1 MSGTFRLMVQYASE
15 IQSIERTFAVLRA
28 LAGRPDSTGVTEVA
42 RTTGLAKS
50 TCSRIL
56 SSLDDLGI
64 VERIDAAG
72 RYVIGSGLRALAAS
86 GAPAGVLRDLA
97 RPYLRELAGR
107 LGESASLAVMDGGEG
122 LYVTQVA
129 APGPVQVTDWTGQR
143 FPLHTIAAGQAFMGS
158 WTDERVA
165 AYAADGLARFTEAT
179 VTTLVGLRQRVGE
192 VRRRGVAWTVG
203 EFSEE
208 ITGVA
213 APVCDASG
221 EAVASV
227 SVYGPG
233 WRFPGDADTTEIER
247 VVRETAERVGA
258 LLGG

>member
-1 MSGTFRLMVQYASE
+1 M
-15 IQSIERTFAVLRA
+15 LRA
-28 LAGRPDSTGVTEVA
+28 LAGQSDSVGVSEVA

-56 SSLDDLGI
+56 SSLDELGI
-64 VERIDAAG
+64 VERVDEAG
-72 RYVIGSGLRALAAS
+72 RYVIGPGLRALAAA
-86 GAPAGVLRDLA
+86 GAPVGTLRDLA
-97 RPYLRELAGR
+97 EPYLRELAGR
-107 LGESASLAVMDGGEG
+107 LGESAALSVMDGGEG

-158 WTDERVA
+158 WTDEQLA
-165 AYAADGLARFTEAT
+165 GYAANGLAEYTDHT

-192 VRRRGVAWTVG
+192 VRRRGVAWTLG

-213 APVCDASG
+213 APVCDPDG

-227 SVYGPG
+227 TVYGPG
-233 WRFPGDADTTEIER
+233 WRFPGDADTSEIER
-247 VVRETAERVGA
+247 LVRETAERVGR
-258 LLGG
+258 LLAD

>member
-1 MSGTFRLMVQYASE
+1 
-15 IQSIERTFAVLRA
+15 VLRA
-28 LAGRPDSTGVTEVA
+28 LAGQSDSVGVSEVA

-56 SSLDDLGI
+56 SSLDELGI
-64 VERIDAAG
+64 VERVDEAG
-72 RYVIGSGLRALAAS
+72 RYVIGSGLRALAAA
-86 GAPAGVLRDLA
+86 GAPVGTLRDLA
-97 RPYLRELAGR
+97 EPYLRELAGR
-107 LGESASLAVMDGGEG
+107 LGESAALSVMDGGEG

-158 WTDERVA
+158 WTDEQLA
-165 AYAADGLARFTEAT
+165 GYAANGLAEYTEYT

-192 VRRRGVAWTVG
+192 VRRRGVAWTLG

-213 APVCDASG
+213 APVCDPDG

-227 SVYGPG
+227 SIYGPG

>member
-1 MSGTFRLMVQYASE
+1 LASRDDSSGVS
-15 IQSIERTFAVLRA
+15 
-28 LAGRPDSTGVTEVA
+28 EVA

-56 SSLDDLGI
+56 SSLDELGI
-64 VERIDAAG
+64 VERVDEAG
-72 RYVIGSGLRALAAS
+72 RYVIGPGLRALAAA
-86 GAPAGVLRDLA
+86 GAPVGTLRDLA
-97 RPYLRELAGR
+97 EPYLRELAGR
-107 LGESASLAVMDGGEG
+107 LGESVALAVMDGGEG

-143 FPLHTIAAGQAFMGS
+143 FPLHTIAAGQAFMGL
-158 WTDERVA
+158 WADEQVA
-165 AYAADGLARFTEAT
+165 KYAADGLAEYTEHT
-179 VTTLVGLRQRVGE
+179 VTTLVELRQRVGQ

-208 ITGVA
+208 ISGVA
-213 APVCDASG
+213 APVCDPDG

-227 SVYGPG
+227 SIYGPG

-247 VVRETAERVGA
+247 LVLETAERVGG
-258 LLGG
+258 LLGD

>member
-1 MSGTFRLMVQYASE
+1 M
-15 IQSIERTFAVLRA
+15 LRA
-28 LAGRPDSTGVTEVA
+28 LAGQSDSVGVSEVA
-42 RTTGLAKS
+42 RMTGLAKS

-56 SSLDDLGI
+56 SSLDELGI
-64 VERIDAAG
+64 VERVDEVG
-72 RYVIGSGLRALAAS
+72 RYVIGPGLRALAAA
-86 GAPAGVLRDLA
+86 GAPVGTLRDLA
-97 RPYLRELAGR
+97 EPYLRELAGR
-107 LGESASLAVMDGGEG
+107 LGESAALSVMDGGEG

-158 WTDERVA
+158 WTDEQVA
-165 AYAADGLARFTEAT
+165 GYAANGLAEYTERT

-192 VRRRGVAWTVG
+192 VRRRGVAWTLG

-213 APVCDASG
+213 APVCDPDG
-221 EAVASV
+221 DAVASV

-258 LLGG
+258 LLRG

>member
-1 MSGTFRLMVQYASE
+1 MVQYASE

-72 RYVIGSGLRALAAS
+72 RYVIGSGLRVLAAS

-107 LGESASLAVMDGGEG
+107 LGESA
-122 LYVTQVA
+122 
-129 APGPVQVTDWTGQR
+129 
-143 FPLHTIAAGQAFMGS
+143 
-158 WTDERVA
+158 
-165 AYAADGLARFTEAT
+165 
-179 VTTLVGLRQRVGE
+179 
-192 VRRRGVAWTVG
+192 
-203 EFSEE
+203 
-208 ITGVA
+208 
-213 APVCDASG
+213 
-221 EAVASV
+221 
-227 SVYGPG
+227 
-233 WRFPGDADTTEIER
+233 
-247 VVRETAERVGA
+247 
-258 LLGG
+258 

>member
-1 MSGTFRLMVQYASE
+1 
-15 IQSIERTFAVLRA
+15 VLRA
-28 LAGRPDSTGVTEVA
+28 QAGQADSVGVSDVA

-56 SSLDDLGI
+56 ASLDELGI
-64 VERIDAAG
+64 VERVDEAG
-72 RYVIGSGLRALAAS
+72 RYAIGPGLRALASS
-86 GAPAGVLRDLA
+86 GAAAGTLRDLA

-107 LGESASLAVMDGGEG
+107 LGESASLGMMDGGEG
-122 LYVTQVA
+122 LYVLQVA
-129 APGPVQVTDWTGQR
+129 APGPVQVTDWTGRR
-143 FPLHTIAAGQAFMGS
+143 FPLHTIAAGQAFMAS
-158 WTDERVA
+158 WTDEEVA
-165 AYAADGLARFTEAT
+165 VYAADGLAGFTDRT
-179 VTTLVGLRQRVGE
+179 VTTLVGLRQKVGE

-213 APVCDASG
+213 APVRDADG
-221 EAVASV
+221 RPVASV

-233 WRFPGDADTTEIER
+233 WRFPGDGDVAEIER

-258 LLGG
+258 LLSD

>member
-1 MSGTFRLMVQYASE
+1 M
-15 IQSIERTFAVLRA
+15 LRA
-28 LAGRPDSTGVTEVA
+28 LAGQSDSVGVSEVA

-56 SSLDDLGI
+56 SSLDELGI
-64 VERIDAAG
+64 VERVDEAG
-72 RYVIGSGLRALAAS
+72 RYVIGPGLRALAAA
-86 GAPAGVLRDLA
+86 GAPVGTLRDLA
-97 RPYLRELAGR
+97 EPYLRELAGR
-107 LGESASLAVMDGGEG
+107 LGESAALSVMDGGEG

-158 WTDERVA
+158 WTDEQVA
-165 AYAADGLARFTEAT
+165 GYAANGLAEYTERT

-192 VRRRGVAWTVG
+192 VRRRGVAWTLG

-213 APVCDASG
+213 APVCDPDG
-221 EAVASV
+221 DAVASV

-247 VVRETAERVGA
+247 VVRETAVRVGA

>member
-1 MSGTFRLMVQYASE
+1 
-15 IQSIERTFAVLRA
+15 
-28 LAGRPDSTGVTEVA
+28 
-42 RTTGLAKS
+42 
-50 TCSRIL
+50 
-56 SSLDDLGI
+56 
-64 VERIDAAG
+64 
-72 RYVIGSGLRALAAS
+72 VIGSGLRALAAA
-86 GAPAGVLRDLA
+86 GAPVGTLRDLA
-97 RPYLRELAGR
+97 EPYLRELAGR
-107 LGESASLAVMDGGEG
+107 LGESAALSVMDGGEG

-158 WTDERVA
+158 WTDEQLA
-165 AYAADGLARFTEAT
+165 GYAANGLAEYTDHT

-192 VRRRGVAWTVG
+192 VRRRGVAWTLG

-213 APVCDASG
+213 APVCDPDG

-227 SVYGPG
+227 SIYGPG

>member
-1 MSGTFRLMVQYASE
+1 M
-15 IQSIERTFAVLRA
+15 
-28 LAGRPDSTGVTEVA
+28 AGRDDSSGVSEVA

-56 SSLDDLGI
+56 SSLDELGI
-64 VERIDAAG
+64 VERVDEAG
-72 RYVIGSGLRALAAS
+72 RYVIGPGLRALAAA
-86 GAPAGVLRDLA
+86 GAPVGTLRDLA
-97 RPYLRELAGR
+97 EPYLRELAGR
-107 LGESASLAVMDGGEG
+107 LGESVALAVMDGGEG

-143 FPLHTIAAGQAFMGS
+143 FPLHTIAAGQAFMGL
-158 WTDERVA
+158 WADEQVA
-165 AYAADGLARFTEAT
+165 EYAADGLAEYTEHT
-179 VTTLVGLRQRVGE
+179 VTTLVELRQRVGQ

-208 ITGVA
+208 ISGVA
-213 APVCDASG
+213 APVCDPDG

-227 SVYGPG
+227 SIYGPG

-247 VVRETAERVGA
+247 LVLETAERVGG
-258 LLGG
+258 LLGD

>member
-1 MSGTFRLMVQYASE
+1 M
-15 IQSIERTFAVLRA
+15 LRA
-28 LAGRPDSTGVTEVA
+28 LAGQSDSVGVSEVA

-56 SSLDDLGI
+56 SSLDELGI
-64 VERIDAAG
+64 VERVDEAG
-72 RYVIGSGLRALAAS
+72 RYVIGSGLRALAAA
-86 GAPAGVLRDLA
+86 GAPVGTLRDLA
-97 RPYLRELAGR
+97 EPYLRELAGR
-107 LGESASLAVMDGGEG
+107 LGESAALSVMDGGEG

-165 AYAADGLARFTEAT
+165 TYAADGLAGFTEAT

-192 VRRRGVAWTVG
+192 VRRRGVAWTLG

-213 APVCDASG
+213 APVCDPDG

-227 SVYGPG
+227 TVYGPG
-233 WRFPGDADTTEIER
+233 WRFPGDADTTEIGR
-247 VVRETAERVGA
+247 LVRETAERVGR
-258 LLGG
+258 LLAD

>member
-1 MSGTFRLMVQYASE
+1 M
-15 IQSIERTFAVLRA
+15 LRA
-28 LAGRPDSTGVTEVA
+28 LAGQSDSVGVSEVA

-56 SSLDDLGI
+56 SSLDELGI
-64 VERIDAAG
+64 VERVDEAG
-72 RYVIGSGLRALAAS
+72 RYVIGPGLRALAAA
-86 GAPAGVLRDLA
+86 GAPVGTLRDLA
-97 RPYLRELAGR
+97 EPYLRELAGR
-107 LGESASLAVMDGGEG
+107 LGESAALSVMDGGEG

-158 WTDERVA
+158 WTDEQLA
-165 AYAADGLARFTEAT
+165 GYAANGLAEYTERT

-213 APVCDASG
+213 APVCDPDG

-227 SVYGPG
+227 SIYGPG

-247 VVRETAERVGA
+247 LVRETAERVGG
-258 LLGG
+258 LLGD

>member
-1 MSGTFRLMVQYASE
+1 M
-15 IQSIERTFAVLRA
+15 LRA
-28 LAGRPDSTGVTEVA
+28 LAGQGDSVGDSVGVSEVA

-56 SSLDDLGI
+56 ASLDDLGI
-64 VERIDAAG
+64 VERVDEAG

-86 GAPAGVLRDLA
+86 GAPVGTLRDLA
-97 RPYLRELAGR
+97 EPYLRELAGR
-107 LGESASLAVMDGGEG
+107 LGESVALAVMDGGEG

-158 WTDERVA
+158 WSDERVA
-165 AYAADGLARFTEAT
+165 GYAADGLAEYTEHT

-192 VRRRGVAWTVG
+192 VRRRGVAWTIG

-208 ITGVA
+208 ISGVA
-213 APVCDASG
+213 APVCDPDG

-247 VVRETAERVGA
+247 LVGETAERVGG
-258 LLGG
+258 LLA

>member
-1 MSGTFRLMVQYASE
+1 
-15 IQSIERTFAVLRA
+15 VLRA
-28 LAGRPDSTGVTEVA
+28 LAGQSDSVGVSEVA

-56 SSLDDLGI
+56 SSLDELGI
-64 VERIDAAG
+64 VERVDEAG
-72 RYVIGSGLRALAAS
+72 RYVIGSGLRALAAA
-86 GAPAGVLRDLA
+86 GAPVGTLRDLA
-97 RPYLRELAGR
+97 EPYLRELAGR
-107 LGESASLAVMDGGEG
+107 LGESVALAVMDGGEG

-158 WTDERVA
+158 WTDEQLA
-165 AYAADGLARFTEAT
+165 GYAANGLAEYTDHT

-192 VRRRGVAWTVG
+192 VRRRGVAWTLG

-213 APVCDASG
+213 APVCDPDG

-227 SVYGPG
+227 SIYGPG

>member
-1 MSGTFRLMVQYASE
+1 
-15 IQSIERTFAVLRA
+15 VLRA
-28 LAGRPDSTGVTEVA
+28 LAGQSDSVGVSEVA

-56 SSLDDLGI
+56 SSLDELGI
-64 VERIDAAG
+64 VERVDEAG
-72 RYVIGSGLRALAAS
+72 RYVIGSGLRALAAA
-86 GAPAGVLRDLA
+86 GAPVGTLRDLA
-97 RPYLRELAGR
+97 EPYLRELAGR
-107 LGESASLAVMDGGEG
+107 LGESAALSVMDGGEG

-158 WTDERVA
+158 WTDEQLA
-165 AYAADGLARFTEAT
+165 GYAANGLAEYTDHT

-192 VRRRGVAWTVG
+192 VRRRGVAWTLG

-213 APVCDASG
+213 APVCDPDG

-227 SVYGPG
+227 SIYGPG

>member
-1 MSGTFRLMVQYASE
+1 M
-15 IQSIERTFAVLRA
+15 LRV
-28 LAGRPDSTGVTEVA
+28 LAGRDDSSGVSEVA

-56 SSLDDLGI
+56 SSLDELGI
-64 VERIDAAG
+64 VERVDEAG
-72 RYVIGSGLRALAAS
+72 RYVIGPGLRALAAA
-86 GAPAGVLRDLA
+86 GAPVGTLRDLA
-97 RPYLRELAGR
+97 EPYLRELAGR
-107 LGESASLAVMDGGEG
+107 LGESVALAVMDGGEG

-143 FPLHTIAAGQAFMGS
+143 FPLHTIAAGQAFMGL
-158 WTDERVA
+158 WADEQVA
-165 AYAADGLARFTEAT
+165 EYAADGLAEYTEHT
-179 VTTLVGLRQRVGE
+179 VTTLVELRQRVGQ

-208 ITGVA
+208 ISGVA
-213 APVCDASG
+213 APVCDPDG

-227 SVYGPG
+227 SIYGPG

-247 VVRETAERVGA
+247 LVLETAERVGG
-258 LLGG
+258 LLGD

>member
-1 MSGTFRLMVQYASE
+1 
-15 IQSIERTFAVLRA
+15 VLRA
-28 LAGRPDSTGVTEVA
+28 LAGRDDSSGVSEVA

-64 VERIDAAG
+64 VERVDEAG
-72 RYVIGSGLRALAAS
+72 RYVIGPGLRALAAA
-86 GAPAGVLRDLA
+86 GAPVGTLRDLA
-97 RPYLRELAGR
+97 EPYLRDLAGR
-107 LGESASLAVMDGGEG
+107 LGESVALAVMDGGEG
-122 LYVTQVA
+122 LYMTQVA

-143 FPLHTIAAGQAFMGS
+143 FPLHTIAAGQAFMSS
-158 WTDERVA
+158 WSDEQVA
-165 AYAADGLARFTEAT
+165 DYAADGLAGYTEHT

-213 APVCDASG
+213 APVCDPDG

-227 SVYGPG
+227 SIFGPG

-247 VVRETAERVGA
+247 LVRETAERVGG
-258 LLGG
+258 LLGD

>member
-1 MSGTFRLMVQYASE
+1 M
-15 IQSIERTFAVLRA
+15 LRA
-28 LAGRPDSTGVTEVA
+28 LAGQSDSVGVSEVA

-56 SSLDDLGI
+56 SSLDELGI
-64 VERIDAAG
+64 VERVDEAG
-72 RYVIGSGLRALAAS
+72 RYVIGSGLRALAAA
-86 GAPAGVLRDLA
+86 GAPVGTLRDLA
-97 RPYLRELAGR
+97 EPYLRELAGR
-107 LGESASLAVMDGGEG
+107 LGESVALAVMDGGEG

-158 WTDERVA
+158 WTDEQLA
-165 AYAADGLARFTEAT
+165 GYAANGLAEYTDHT
-179 VTTLVGLRQRVGE
+179 VTTLVGLRQRVRE
-192 VRRRGVAWTVG
+192 VRRRGVAWTLG

-213 APVCDASG
+213 APVCDPDG

-227 SVYGPG
+227 SIYGPG

>member
-1 MSGTFRLMVQYASE
+1 M
-15 IQSIERTFAVLRA
+15 LRA
-28 LAGRPDSTGVTEVA
+28 LAGQSDSVGVSEVA

-56 SSLDDLGI
+56 SSLDELGI
-64 VERIDAAG
+64 VERVDEAG
-72 RYVIGSGLRALAAS
+72 RYVIGPGLRALAAA
-86 GAPAGVLRDLA
+86 GAPVGTLRDLA
-97 RPYLRELAGR
+97 EPYLRELAGR
-107 LGESASLAVMDGGEG
+107 LGESAALSVMDGGEG

-158 WTDERVA
+158 WTDEQVA
-165 AYAADGLARFTEAT
+165 GYAANGLAEYTERT

-192 VRRRGVAWTVG
+192 VRRWGVAWTLG

-213 APVCDASG
+213 APVCDPDG
-221 EAVASV
+221 DAVASV

-258 LLGG
+258 LLRG

>member
-1 MSGTFRLMVQYASE
+1 VG
-15 IQSIERTFAVLRA
+15 
-28 LAGRPDSTGVTEVA
+28 DSVGVSEVA

-56 SSLDDLGI
+56 SSLDELGI
-64 VERIDAAG
+64 VERVDEAG
-72 RYVIGSGLRALAAS
+72 RYVIGSGLRALAAA
-86 GAPAGVLRDLA
+86 GAPVGTLRDLA
-97 RPYLRELAGR
+97 EPYLRELAGR
-107 LGESASLAVMDGGEG
+107 LGESAALSVMDGGEG

-158 WTDERVA
+158 WTDEQLA
-165 AYAADGLARFTEAT
+165 GYAANGLAEYTERT

-192 VRRRGVAWTVG
+192 VRRRGVAWTLG

-213 APVCDASG
+213 APVCDPDG

-247 VVRETAERVGA
+247 LVGETAERVGG
-258 LLGG
+258 LLA

>member
-1 MSGTFRLMVQYASE
+1 M
-15 IQSIERTFAVLRA
+15 LRA
-28 LAGRPDSTGVTEVA
+28 LAGQSDSVGVSEVA

-56 SSLDDLGI
+56 SSLDELGI
-64 VERIDAAG
+64 VERVDEAG
-72 RYVIGSGLRALAAS
+72 RYVIGSGLRALAAA
-86 GAPAGVLRDLA
+86 GAPVGMLRDLA
-97 RPYLRELAGR
+97 EPYLRELAGR
-107 LGESASLAVMDGGEG
+107 LGESAALSVMDGGEG

-165 AYAADGLARFTEAT
+165 TYAADGLAGFTEAT

-192 VRRRGVAWTVG
+192 VRRRGVAWTLG

-213 APVCDASG
+213 APVCDPDG

-227 SVYGPG
+227 TVYGPG

-247 VVRETAERVGA
+247 LVRETAERVGR
-258 LLGG
+258 LLAD

>member
-1 MSGTFRLMVQYASE
+1 MS
-15 IQSIERTFAVLRA
+15 
-28 LAGRPDSTGVTEVA
+28 EVA

-64 VERIDAAG
+64 VERVDEAG
-72 RYVIGSGLRALAAS
+72 RYVIGSGLRTLARA
-86 GAPAGVLRDLA
+86 GAPAGTLRDLA

-107 LGESASLAVMDGGEG
+107 VGESASLAVMDGGEG
-122 LYVTQVA
+122 LYVAQVA

-158 WTDERVA
+158 WSDEQVA
-165 AYAADGLARFTEAT
+165 AYSADGLEGFTEHT

-192 VRRRGVAWTVG
+192 VRRRGLAWTVG
-203 EFSEE
+203 EFSGE

-213 APVCDASG
+213 APVCDVAG
-221 EAVASV
+221 AVVASV

-233 WRFPGDADTTEIER
+233 WRFPGDGDTGEIER
-247 VVRETAERVGA
+247 LVRETADR
-258 LLGG
+258 LGGLLAR

>member
-1 MSGTFRLMVQYASE
+1 M
-15 IQSIERTFAVLRA
+15 LRA
-28 LAGRPDSTGVTEVA
+28 LAGQSDSVGVSEVA

-56 SSLDDLGI
+56 SSLDELGI
-64 VERIDAAG
+64 VERVDEAG
-72 RYVIGSGLRALAAS
+72 RYVIGSGLRALAAA
-86 GAPAGVLRDLA
+86 GAPVGTLRDLA
-97 RPYLRELAGR
+97 EPYLRELAGR
-107 LGESASLAVMDGGEG
+107 LGESAALSVMDGGEG

-158 WTDERVA
+158 WTDEQLA
-165 AYAADGLARFTEAT
+165 GYAANGLAEYTDHT

-192 VRRRGVAWTVG
+192 VRRRGVAWTLG

-213 APVCDASG
+213 APVCDPDG

-227 SVYGPG
+227 SIYGPG

>member
-1 MSGTFRLMVQYASE
+1 MAG
-15 IQSIERTFAVLRA
+15 QS
-28 LAGRPDSTGVTEVA
+28 DSVGVSEVA

-56 SSLDDLGI
+56 SSLDELGI
-64 VERIDAAG
+64 VERVDEAG
-72 RYVIGSGLRALAAS
+72 RYVIGPGLRALAAA
-86 GAPAGVLRDLA
+86 GAPVGTLRDLA
-97 RPYLRELAGR
+97 EPYLRELAGR
-107 LGESASLAVMDGGEG
+107 LGESAALSVMDGGEG

-158 WTDERVA
+158 WTDEQLA
-165 AYAADGLARFTEAT
+165 GYAANGLAEYTERT

-192 VRRRGVAWTVG
+192 VRRRGVAWTLG

-213 APVCDASG
+213 APVCDPDG

-227 SVYGPG
+227 TVYGPG
-233 WRFPGDADTTEIER
+233 WRFPGDADTSEIER
-247 VVRETAERVGA
+247 LVRETAERVGR
-258 LLGG
+258 LLAD